1 MPRQVR
7 GGSDS
12 SIVGSQANLA
22 MDRRLL
28 LPALLFIALACS
40 SNRVH
45 GALNRH
51 SFPEGFLFGTGT
63 SAYQYEGAVDKR
75 GQNIWDTFSRIP
87 GKIADGSNAD
97 IANDFYHRYKEDLNL
112 ITAMNMD
119 SFRFSIAWSRIL
131 PNGTI
136 SGGINKEGVEFYNS
150 LINEALEDKY
160 GGFLSENIV
169 KDYVDYAD
177 LCFSLFGD
185 RVKLWNTFNEP
196 TIFCMNGYA
205 TGIMAPGRCSPY
217 ASASCAA
224 GGDSGR
230 EPYVAGHHL
239 LVAHAEAV
247 RLYRARYRAAH
258 GGEVGITQV
267 SHWFVPYSDAAA
279 DKHAVRR
286 SLDFMYGWFMDPIV
300 FGDYPG
306 TMRKLVGDRLPK
318 FTAEQ
323 SELVKGSYDFI
334 GLNYYTTNYA
344 KSVLRRPSKLK
355 PAYAT
360 DNWVNQ
366 TAYRNGVPIGPPA
379 FTKIFFTYAPGL
391 RELLLYTKRK
401 YNDPDIY
408 IAENGT
414 DEANN
419 STIPIAEALKDDN
432 RISFHYQ
439 HLRFT
444 QLAIKE
450 GVKVKGYFTW
460 TFMDDFEWGDGYTG
474 RFGLIYVDRET
485 LKRYRKKSSYWF
497 ADFLKR

>member
-1 MPRQVR
+1 MRW
-7 GGSDS
+7 
-12 SIVGSQANLA
+12 
-22 MDRRLL
+22 LL
-28 LPALLFIALACS
+28 LALFLVALV
-40 SNRVH
+40 SNGAAVH
-45 GALNRH
+45 GAFNRF
-51 SFPEGFLFGTGT
+51 SFPEDFIFGTG
-63 SAYQYEGAVDKR
+63 SAAYQYEGAVNEGGR
-75 GQNIWDTFSRIP
+75 GPSIWDTYAHIP
-87 GKIADGSNAD
+87 GKVEDGSNGDVAV
-97 IANDFYHRYKEDLNL
+97 DFYHRYKEDLNFV
-112 ITAMNMD
+112 TDMNMD
-119 SFRFSIAWSRIL
+119 AFRFSIAWSRIL

-136 SGGINKEGVEFYNS
+136 SGGINKEGIAFYNS
-150 LINEALEDKY
+150 LINEVISRGLKPFVTIFHFDTPQALEDKY
-160 GGFLSENIV
+160 RSFLSENIV
-169 KDYVDYAD
+169 KDFVDYAD
-177 LCFSLFGD
+177 VCFREFGD
-185 RVKLWNTFNEP
+185 RVKSWNTFNEP
-196 TIFCMNGYA
+196 MIFCAGGYGSG
-205 TGIMAPGRCSPY
+205 TKAPGRCSPY
-217 ASASCAA
+217 VSKKCAP
-224 GGDSGR
+224 GDSGN
-230 EPYVAGHHL
+230 EPYVAGHNL
-239 LVAHAEAV
+239 LLAHAEAV
-247 RLYRARYRAAH
+247 RLYRQKYQATQK
-258 GGEVGITQV
+258 GQIGITQV